1 VVLRSGGY
9 IVINQTEALV
19 AIDVNSGKATR
30 EHNIEDT
37 ALKTNLEAAEEVA
50 RQLRLRDLAGLIV
63 IDFIDMDERRNSRL
77 VERRLKE
84 SLRNDR
90 ARIQV
95 GRISHF
101 GLLEM
106 SRQRLR
112 TGMLEGS
119 TSSCTM
125 CQGTGIV
132 RSVESVALDVLR
144 SLEDRLIT
152 DGVVPL
158 VATTAVDVALYILN
172 QKRSHL
178 KDIEQRYR
186 IPITVT
192 ADENLHVSQFV
203 IERSAESEIGG
214 GETPVVQMDWAH
226 HHPAPAPA
234 PAASAEG
241 DAEQAKR
248 RSRRRRRKRRG
259 PGEQDYEPSDTAATL
274 AESAD
279 AEEEPERERETESH
293 DAQTSDNGGQ
303 NRKPRRR
310 GRRGGRRGRTGQR
323 PERAPG
329 AAEGAE
335 MDRPREASDSRPEG
349 RDRGEARPDR
359 EATPQQNGDGRQGAK
374 DDHPQRAERPSRDS
388 EPAAAAPVAERTPA
402 PAEIRVESESKEESA
417 PPRRGWWQR

>member
-1 VVLRSGGY
+1 MFSPQVVLRSGGY

-50 RQLRLRDLAGLIV
+50 RQLRLRYLAGLIV

-95 GRISHF
+95 GHISHF

-119 TSSCTM
+119 TSSCAM

-132 RSVESVALDVLR
+132 RSIESVALDVLR

-192 ADENLHVSQFV
+192 ADENLHV
-203 IERSAESEIGG
+203 
-214 GETPVVQMDWAH
+214 
-226 HHPAPAPA
+226 
-234 PAASAEG
+234 
-241 DAEQAKR
+241 
-248 RSRRRRRKRRG
+248 
-259 PGEQDYEPSDTAATL
+259 
-274 AESAD
+274 
-279 AEEEPERERETESH
+279 
-293 DAQTSDNGGQ
+293 
-303 NRKPRRR
+303 
-310 GRRGGRRGRTGQR
+310 
-323 PERAPG
+323 
-329 AAEGAE
+329 
-335 MDRPREASDSRPEG
+335 
-349 RDRGEARPDR
+349 
-359 EATPQQNGDGRQGAK
+359 
-374 DDHPQRAERPSRDS
+374 
-388 EPAAAAPVAERTPA
+388 
-402 PAEIRVESESKEESA
+402 
-417 PPRRGWWQR
+417 